1 MPSAIGPV
9 DVWWRV
15 GPAAAGRGS
24 GRALL
29 RHAVAVRCG
38 REPGALRLVPDERG
52 RPVLLPGPGLPALL
66 LTAAHCGPLTVAAL
80 APAST
85 APSGPGGTALGIDA
99 EHLASP
105 PSPALLRHALRAAER
120 AELGRHSS
128 RTGDFLTLWTAKE
141 AVAKAVGWPLLR
153 ALVDV
158 EIALRPRPAV
168 VRLGAD
174 AAPRGWH
181 VVPLR
186 LPGLPHTVT
195 LVLRAPRPAHPTPER
210 ETPWTSPARPRSS
223 PAAPAA

>member
-1 MPSAIGPV
+1 MPSALGPV

-15 GPAAAGRGS
+15 GATAAGRGS

-38 REPGALRLVPDERG
+38 REPGAPRLAPDERG
-52 RPVLLPGPGLPALL
+52 RPVLLPGQGLPALL
-66 LTAAHCGPLTVAAL
+66 LTAARCGPLAVAAL
-80 APAST
+80 APAS
-85 APSGPGGTALGIDA
+85 SVPGGAVLGIDA

-105 PSPALLRHALRAAER
+105 PSPDLLRHALRAAER
-120 AELGRHSS
+120 TELARHPSP
-128 RTGDFLTLWTAKE
+128 TGGFLTLWTAKE

-195 LVLRAPRPAHPTPER
+195 LALRAPRPPHPTPER
-210 ETPWTSPARPRSS
+210 ETPWT
-223 PAAPAA
+223 